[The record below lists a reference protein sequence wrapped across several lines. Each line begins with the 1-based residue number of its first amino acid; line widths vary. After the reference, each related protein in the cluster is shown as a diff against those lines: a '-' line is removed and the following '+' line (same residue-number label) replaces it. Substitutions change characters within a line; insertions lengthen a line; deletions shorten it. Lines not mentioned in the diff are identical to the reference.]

1 MAQLILYQGTPNT
14 PIETYEIDEEENVLV
29 DLDGDEPTNGYH
41 GKLIHFITQCG
52 WAYRGNRSAFI
63 FDGELFYGTPS
74 VDKPYIFEHPIHGI
88 AVIYIDHQ
96 GKCVIGPA
104 AHQLAENLIKAHDTI
119 YNYEEDDE

>member
-52 WAYRGNRSAFI
+52 WNYHGNKVMYMNEWEGLKRADPQCYAY
-63 FDGELFYGTPS
+63 T
-74 VDKPYIFEHPIHGI
+74 FEHPTHGTATI
-88 AVIYIDHQ
+88 FIDEDQGGLGHAYIL
-96 GKCVIGPA
+96 GPA
-104 AHQLAENLIKAHDTI
+104 SEQLGTALTAYGN
-119 YNYEEDDE
+119 EDE